1 MRSLLGPKWG
11 QLRKTGANMSHLQQ
25 TREPRTNK
33 IDLFD
38 MPVTHEV
45 AGSSSVVPRVSL
57 GYIMPTGRS
66 DRDKKS
72 TSKELAQRTHVVHN
86 VVHTCAR
93 TARSA
98 PSEMHRIRL
107 KMRCSEQGERWRH
120 GFLNRGSGVRIS
132 PGLPCF
138 Q

>member
-1 MRSLLGPKWG
+1 
-11 QLRKTGANMSHLQQ
+11 
-25 TREPRTNK
+25 
-33 IDLFD
+33 

-86 VVHTCAR
+86 VAHTCAR

-120 GFLNRGSGVRIS
+120 GFLIRRSKGYWPWRALG
-132 PGLPCF
+132 
-138 Q
+138 